1 MQGPGLRQPSELGPQ
16 LDLSGFVFFCLEL
29 SVESKAHLRHWSE
42 GWWEAGPQGSL
53 CLPACHHRVQLLR
66 GCQKRFSFVCLLP
79 AAGTAI
85 ITEEHAAMWTDGRYF
100 LQAAKQMDS
109 NWTLMKMGV

>member
-16 LDLSGFVFFCLEL
+16 LVLSGFVFFCLEL
-29 SVESKAHLRHWSE
+29 SLESKAHLRRWSE
-42 GWWEAGPQGSL
+42 GGRLGPRAHCA
-53 CLPACHHRVQLLR
+53 CLPATTVCSFCVVVRNVSLL
-66 GCQKRFSFVCLLP
+66 FVYSP

>member
-1 MQGPGLRQPSELGPQ
+1 MVG
-16 LDLSGFVFFCLEL
+16 
-29 SVESKAHLRHWSE
+29 
-42 GWWEAGPQGSL
+42 GWAAQEP
-53 CLPACHHRVQLLR
+53 VLLM
-66 GCQKRFSFVCLLP
+66 VLACLLP
-79 AAGTAI
+79 LRAASVWFQKPFSFFRSPAPGTAI